1 MAARPEEFRRTLP
14 ALSAAVPVT
23 IIFVAVLSIVL
34 TAAGSQGLRLSGAQ
48 TRSWIVVIYGL
59 PALPSVVFAFRY
71 RQPMLLTGNVFA
83 IIFFASLGD
92 QFSVAELSGAS
103 LLAGAIVLVA
113 AAFGLTRHIAAWIPA
128 PIVQGLIVGAVMP
141 FVASIFSG
149 LSPDQARRVRCPV
162 YVSGASD
169 GGRAA
174 RPYRAQACA
183 TVPGRI
189 TTQPLT

>member
-1 MAARPEEFRRTLP
+1 M
-14 ALSAAVPVT
+14 
-23 IIFVAVLSIVL
+23 LSIVL

-48 TRSWIVVIYGL
+48 TSSWIVVIYGL
-59 PALPSVVFAFRY
+59 PALPSVVLAFRY

-92 QFSVAELSGAS
+92 QFSFAELSGAS

-113 AAFGLTRHIAAWIPA
+113 AAFGLTRHLAAWIPA
-128 PIVQGLIVGAVMP
+128 PIVQGLIAGAVMP

-149 LSPDQARRVRCPV
+149 LSPDQAPRVRCPV

-169 GGRAA
+169 SGRAT
-174 RPYRAQACA
+174 RPYRAGLRHGA
-183 TVPGRI
+183 
-189 TTQPLT
+189 